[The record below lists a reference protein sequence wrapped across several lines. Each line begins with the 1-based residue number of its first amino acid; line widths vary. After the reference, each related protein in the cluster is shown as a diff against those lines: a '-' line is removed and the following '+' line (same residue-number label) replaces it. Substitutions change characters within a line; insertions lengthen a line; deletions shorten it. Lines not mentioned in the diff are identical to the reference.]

1 MQGTSAVSNNG
12 FNADVIPNAGP
23 SFASVQNNQPLNN
36 GSNVRNQTANIL
48 PGFED
53 EATKQMQ
60 DTSDDEID
68 IQKELEAKFDELF
81 GSD

>member
-1 MQGTSAVSNNG
+1 MNNT
-12 FNADVIPNAGP
+12 
-23 SFASVQNNQPLNN
+23 
-36 GSNVRNQTANIL
+36 SNVRNQTANIL